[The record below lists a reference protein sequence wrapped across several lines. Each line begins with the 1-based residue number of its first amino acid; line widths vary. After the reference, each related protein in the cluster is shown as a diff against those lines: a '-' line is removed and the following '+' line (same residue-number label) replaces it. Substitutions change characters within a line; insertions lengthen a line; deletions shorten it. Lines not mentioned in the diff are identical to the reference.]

1 MMYMIVWIIMVMAI
15 GHDTWMKTMT
25 QIRKCLHSTYY
36 LCLLSCPADHLLQ
49 VIGVHIQSM
58 HVSEKLVKLVF
69 SPAFETFGYNCLG
82 CFHKQVF
89 DGATLVLLLLLAAA
103 DTAPCQFWFNFQSF
117 QLSNV
122 VFIQEQ
128 CDVLLVGGD
137 SAEMTCC
144 CHHIPEQ
151 TP

>member
-1 MMYMIVWIIMVMAI
+1 
-15 GHDTWMKTMT
+15 MT
-25 QIRKCLHSTYY
+25 QVRKCLHIHSLPIIKLY
-36 LCLLSCPADHLLQ
+36 
-49 VIGVHIQSM
+49 
-58 HVSEKLVKLVF
+58 VSEKLVKLVF

>member
-25 QIRKCLHSTYY
+25 QVRKCLHIHSLPIIKLY
-36 LCLLSCPADHLLQ
+36 
-49 VIGVHIQSM
+49 
-58 HVSEKLVKLVF
+58 VSEKLVKLVF

-117 QLSNV
+117 
-122 VFIQEQ
+122 
-128 CDVLLVGGD
+128 
-137 SAEMTCC
+137 
-144 CHHIPEQ
+144 
-151 TP
+151 